1 MALHG
6 PRKAMTSVR
15 FTHSAPSPYSSMERI
30 DTSEVSDTGSIPVR
44 GSIYNQKKIMASF
57 FREGNRLS
65 FNGFKG
71 TIIKITE
78 TYRKN
83 VLVLKVS
90 EYPRR
95 GQFLDRK
102 VETIGIFEYPDGTL
116 EFMSII
122 D

>member
-1 MALHG
+1 
-6 PRKAMTSVR
+6 
-15 FTHSAPSPYSSMERI
+15 
-30 DTSEVSDTGSIPVR
+30 
-44 GSIYNQKKIMASF
+44 MASYF
-57 FREGNRLS
+57 KEGSRFS

-83 VLVLKVS
+83 VLVVKVS
-90 EYPRR
+90 ELPKNNPFP
-95 GQFLDRK
+95 GRK
-102 VETIGIFEYPDGTL
+102 VEAIGIFEYPDGTL

>member
-1 MALHG
+1 
-6 PRKAMTSVR
+6 
-15 FTHSAPSPYSSMERI
+15 
-30 DTSEVSDTGSIPVR
+30 
-44 GSIYNQKKIMASF
+44 MASYF
-57 FREGNRLS
+57 KEGSRLS

-83 VLVLKVS
+83 VIVLKVS
-90 EYPRR
+90 EFPKNNPFR
-95 GQFLDRK
+95 DRK
-102 VETIGIFEYPDGTL
+102 VSAIGIFEYPDGTL

>member
-1 MALHG
+1 
-6 PRKAMTSVR
+6 
-15 FTHSAPSPYSSMERI
+15 
-30 DTSEVSDTGSIPVR
+30 
-44 GSIYNQKKIMASF
+44 MASF
-57 FREGNRLS
+57 FREGGRIS

-83 VLVLKVS
+83 VIVIKVS
-90 EYPRR
+90 EFPKNYR
-95 GQFLDRK
+95 DSK
-102 VETIGIFEYPDGTL
+102 NVTSIGIFEYPDGTL

>member
-1 MALHG
+1 
-6 PRKAMTSVR
+6 
-15 FTHSAPSPYSSMERI
+15 
-30 DTSEVSDTGSIPVR
+30 
-44 GSIYNQKKIMASF
+44 MASYYK
-57 FREGNRLS
+57 EGGKIT

-83 VLVLKVS
+83 VLVVKVS
-90 EYPRR
+90 ELPKYKS
-95 GQFLDRK
+95 FSNK
-102 VETIGIFEYPDGTL
+102 KIETIGLFEYPDGRL

>member
-1 MALHG
+1 
-6 PRKAMTSVR
+6 
-15 FTHSAPSPYSSMERI
+15 
-30 DTSEVSDTGSIPVR
+30 
-44 GSIYNQKKIMASF
+44 MASF
-57 FREGNRLS
+57 FREGGRLS

-83 VLVLKVS
+83 VIVLKVS
-90 EYPRR
+90 DFPARNPFP
-95 GQFLDRK
+95 GRK

-116 EFMSII
+116 EFMSVI

>member
-1 MALHG
+1 
-6 PRKAMTSVR
+6 
-15 FTHSAPSPYSSMERI
+15 
-30 DTSEVSDTGSIPVR
+30 
-44 GSIYNQKKIMASF
+44 MASF
-57 FREGNRLS
+57 FREGQTLS

-83 VLVLKVS
+83 VIVIQVCELPKHNP
-90 EYPRR
+90 YP
-95 GQFLDRK
+95 GRK
-102 VETIGIFEYPDGTL
+102 IEAIGIFEYPDGRL

>member
-1 MALHG
+1 
-6 PRKAMTSVR
+6 
-15 FTHSAPSPYSSMERI
+15 
-30 DTSEVSDTGSIPVR
+30 
-44 GSIYNQKKIMASF
+44 MASF
-57 FREGNRLS
+57 FKEGERLS

-83 VLVLKVS
+83 VVVIKVS
-90 EYPRR
+90 ELPARNPFP
-95 GQFLDRK
+95 GRK
-102 VETIGIFEYPDGTL
+102 VESIGIFEYPDGTL

>member
-1 MALHG
+1 
-6 PRKAMTSVR
+6 
-15 FTHSAPSPYSSMERI
+15 
-30 DTSEVSDTGSIPVR
+30 
-44 GSIYNQKKIMASF
+44 MASYF
-57 FREGNRLS
+57 KEGSRLS

-83 VLVLKVS
+83 VLVVKVS
-90 EYPRR
+90 EFPRQNPFP
-95 GQFLDRK
+95 GRK
-102 VETIGIFEYPDGTL
+102 VEMIGIFEYPDGTL

>member
-1 MALHG
+1 
-6 PRKAMTSVR
+6 
-15 FTHSAPSPYSSMERI
+15 
-30 DTSEVSDTGSIPVR
+30 
-44 GSIYNQKKIMASF
+44 MASF
-57 FREGNRLS
+57 FKEGNKLS

-90 EYPRR
+90 ELPKHKSYAN
-95 GQFLDRK
+95 RK
-102 VETIGIFEYPDGTL
+102 VEAIGIFEYPDGTL

>member
-1 MALHG
+1 
-6 PRKAMTSVR
+6 
-15 FTHSAPSPYSSMERI
+15 
-30 DTSEVSDTGSIPVR
+30 
-44 GSIYNQKKIMASF
+44 MASF
-57 FREGNRLS
+57 FREGSRMS

-83 VLVLKVS
+83 VIVIKVDEFPARNPFPGRTIES
-90 EYPRR
+90 
-95 GQFLDRK
+95 
-102 VETIGIFEYPDGTL
+102 IGIFEYPDGTL

>member
-1 MALHG
+1 
-6 PRKAMTSVR
+6 
-15 FTHSAPSPYSSMERI
+15 
-30 DTSEVSDTGSIPVR
+30 
-44 GSIYNQKKIMASF
+44 MASF
-57 FREGNRLS
+57 FNEGSKLS

-90 EYPRR
+90 EVPR
-95 GQFLDRK
+95 DRK
-102 VETIGIFEYPDGTL
+102 FANRKIEAIGIFEYPDGTL
-116 EFMSII
+116 EFMNII